1 VDHNVQFHIGEVVS
15 LPESVTYEYVAENQ
29 FEIFVKTYTN
39 YFDQQIVRAI
49 PFNINTKQI
58 PLIGEHVL
66 LVSGLTPDNT
76 AETKYVKWYY
86 VSSFSLNSSVN
97 ANLLQGVST
106 VDVANIHELSFQE
119 KEVSALQPFQGDS
132 IIEGRFGNSIRLS
145 STVKGGQYSIRPTW
159 DSTQN
164 GDPIIIL
171 SNGRSYKKDAY
182 TIETIGND
190 ASSLYLTSTQQLNKL
205 KLTKNLTVHNGSFLG
220 SQFIGVADRVILRAK
235 RDVAVI
241 DSQDG
246 IVLNTPN
253 EIYIGGE
260 DASEPLSHGLVLQRI
275 LQLLV
280 QAIAAGTTGP
290 GGAPGVTNAAP
301 LLTQIQTLMLKL
313 NSKKYKITKT

>member
-1 VDHNVQFHIGEVVS
+1 MEHNVQFHIGEVISV
-15 LPESVTYEYVAENQ
+15 PESATYEYVVENQ

-76 AETKYVKWYY
+76 AETQYVKWYY

-106 VDVANIHELSFQE
+106 VDVADIQKLSFQE

-132 IIEGRFGNSIRLS
+132 IIEGRFGNSIRLT
-145 STVKGGQYSIRPTW
+145 STVKGGQYSIRPNW
-159 DSTQN
+159 DSSQN

-171 SNGRSYKKDAY
+171 SNGRSYKKDSY
-182 TIETIGND
+182 TIESVKDD
-190 ASSLYLTSTQQLNKL
+190 ASSLYLTSTQQIGSLQ
-205 KLTKNLTVHNGSFLG
+205 LTKNLTVHNGPYTG
-220 SQFIGVADRVILRAK
+220 AQFIGVADRIILRAK

-260 DASEPLSHGLVLQRI
+260 DASEPLSHGLVLQQI
-275 LQLLV
+275 LQLIV

-301 LLTQIQTLMLKL
+301 LLSQIQRLLLTL